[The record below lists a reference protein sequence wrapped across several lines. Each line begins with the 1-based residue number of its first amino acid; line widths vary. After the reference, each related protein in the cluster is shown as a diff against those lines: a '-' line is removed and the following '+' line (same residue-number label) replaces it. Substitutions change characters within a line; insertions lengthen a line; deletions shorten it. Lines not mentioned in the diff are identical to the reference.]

1 MEFIFGLI
9 FLYLI
14 CKALGKLIFAF
25 RLEFHKR
32 KYRRLREV
40 EHEERLKRERLER
53 EARDKPI
60 SDELVSFKC
69 IGHPNRTLALR
80 YGVMN
85 TEDDSENNTIR
96 LLKKGYVPGFEERG
110 HYYAELYDYENTKVR
125 VVIDEGSDYIN
136 TFYPLS
142 DKEWFEKYE
151 TLEKL
156 LKNNDSF
163 TLKEL
168 AKYHIDVVVIPGL
181 KAS

>member
-1 MEFIFGLI
+1 MSNFAIGILSLI
-9 FLYLI
+9 VLYVSLVSLASLI
-14 CKALGKLIFAF
+14 KFVLKKL
-25 RLEFHKR
+25 E
-32 KYRRLREV
+32 Y
-40 EHEERLKRERLER
+40 ERHINQEKLNQI
-53 EARDKPI
+53 ARDKPY
-60 SDELVSFKC
+60 SEHPVVFNC
-69 IGHPNRTLALR
+69 TGHPNRTLALR

-85 TEDDSENNTIR
+85 AENGVEKNTIR
-96 LLKKGYVPGFEERG
+96 LVKQGLVQGFEGRG
-110 HYYAELYDYENTKVR
+110 HYYAELCDYENTKVR
-125 VVIDEGSDYIN
+125 VVINEGSDYIN

-142 DKEWFEKYE
+142 DEEWFQKYE